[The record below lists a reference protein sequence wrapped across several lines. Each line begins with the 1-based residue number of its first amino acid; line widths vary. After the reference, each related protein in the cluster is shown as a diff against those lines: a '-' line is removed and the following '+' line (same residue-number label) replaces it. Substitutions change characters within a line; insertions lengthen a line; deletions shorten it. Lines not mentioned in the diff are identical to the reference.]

1 MFSRRDLIRGA
12 GAVTAALTS
21 AVSAA
26 AMSKVAMAALPEPV
40 TQTKPDTMP
49 LWCRSTA
56 GPKTPLLR
64 STVGPCPGE

>member
-26 AMSKVAMAALPEPV
+26 AVSKVAMAALPEPV

-49 LWCRSTA
+49 
-56 GPKTPLLR
+56 PLVPVNGR
-64 STVGPCPGE
+64 P